1 MTREQFEECKKYEQ
15 EFRWAVRSNFVHMSQ
30 SEFNEIARLYREIL
44 GVTLNKSQLTCN
56 TCRLNALKALGNDFF
71 ATMDRVAK
79 EDKET
84 AVEEETPKKKVGRPK
99 KINV

>member
-71 ATMDRVAK
+71 ATMDRIAK
-79 EDKET
+79 EDNA